1 MEFLNGFLKY
11 EFINNSYFKYKLP
24 IKNYYLI
31 KWFPF
36 SRTKI
41 HGHNNKKCKFI
52 ILNDTLFEKRYLQNN
67 TYKTENLKSFKIYSI
82 DDSIGAHSVQNLD
95 DRIKWSIHK
104 YK

>member
-1 MEFLNGFLKY
+1 MEYIFWNSICRRYNALKDTRSTNRLLH
-11 EFINNSYFKYKLP
+11 EIEDESD
-24 IKNYYLI
+24 YYNM
-31 KWFPF
+31 
-36 SRTKI
+36 RV
-41 HGHNNKKCKFI
+41 NNKKCKFI